1 MAIDYKAA
9 GVDREAGYE
18 EVRKIKEIVKATNN
32 ENVLSKIGGFSGL
45 YKLQGYKNPILVT
58 GTDGVGTKLKLAFMT
73 GIHNTVGIDLVAM
86 SVNDILCQ
94 GAKPLF
100 FLDYIGC
107 SHLDADKMAEIVKGV
122 ADGCVQSGC
131 ALIGGET
138 AEMPGFYDDGEY
150 DMAGF
155 AVGVVEEDK
164 ILDGSKIKEG
174 DILIG
179 LKSSGFHSNGY
190 SLIRKLVFEDN
201 KFSPDHKLSFSDKPL
216 AEELLTPTKIY
227 YNDVKDLLELDYVN
241 ALVHITGGG
250 LYENVPRILPNDLDA
265 EFDLKNYEVPEIFNF
280 IGELGNVE
288 EKEMFS
294 TFNMGLGM
302 IMFVSKENIY
312 KAKEILDKNNTEYL
326 EVGKVVKGTGNIKI
340 WR

>member
-73 GIHNTVGIDLVAM
+73 GIHDTVGIDLVAM

-190 SLIRKLVFEDN
+190 SLIRKLVFEDG
-201 KFSPDHKLSFSDKPL
+201 KFSPNHKLSFQISHL
-216 AEELLTPTKIY
+216 
-227 YNDVKDLLELDYVN
+227 
-241 ALVHITGGG
+241 
-250 LYENVPRILPNDLDA
+250 
-265 EFDLKNYEVPEIFNF
+265 LKNF
-280 IGELGNVE
+280 
-288 EKEMFS
+288 
-294 TFNMGLGM
+294 
-302 IMFVSKENIY
+302 
-312 KAKEILDKNNTEYL
+312 
-326 EVGKVVKGTGNIKI
+326 
-340 WR
+340 